1 MQSSVEEDNGEAP
14 SGARDVKEL
23 VKKAGLFSWANEGS
37 WGTLSTLTY
46 KNAQQ
51 DEVKRLLIGFAP
63 LFIDYTQSGSF
74 FAVISL
80 AAVGRL

>member
-23 VKKAGLFSWANEGS
+23 VKAGLFFWANEGS

-46 KNAQQ
+46 KSAQQ